1 MRLCPLAPKAPSFC
15 GKLESLILSLLGP
28 ILVAISTHQ
37 PHKSPTRHLTILYI
51 VGLSVIGGLLI
62 LEQVLV
68 EQSLNHQFNIAHV
81 INIAGRQRML
91 SQQLTKLVLLVQH
104 ETDPAIRQVYQTN
117 LTQTLKLWE
126 HSHKSLR
133 TREHHFQ
140 LPPNPQNLI
149 IAQLWDNLETPYQ
162 GIWDATEEILVTLEE
177 NPEADL
183 SPLIKTILLHEPL
196 FLDLMDQIVEE
207 YDQQIAFLIQRLKN
221 REKLLLYLVLLLL
234 ILEGQLVFLPAI
246 SRLKRYIIAL
256 TESQE
261 RTAQIATE
269 LEANNQAL
277 DLALKDAQS
286 AAQVKSEFLANMSHE
301 IRTPMNAVIG
311 MTGLLLDTTLT
322 PKQRDYVETIRS
334 SGDAL
339 LTIINDILDF
349 SKIEA
354 GKMELDHQP
363 LNLRDCVES
372 SLDLVATKAI
382 EKQLELVYHLNE
394 SLPQTFVSDVSRVRQ
409 ILVNLLSNAIKFT
422 DTGEIVITVNGRHL
436 NHCPLATSEFPV
448 PQIPEDLDLQQ
459 FHEIHFAIRDT
470 GIGIPPERMNRL
482 FQSFS
487 QIDASTTRQYG
498 GTGLGLAISKKLCEL
513 MGGNIWVESRGE
525 IAGTP
530 ATHWLTS
537 PDVEPQDPPLWDPAK
552 TGATFHFTLIM
563 AQATQIPQF
572 SPNPA
577 RAQLAGKRLLIV
589 DDNATNRKILQMQ
602 AEKWNLVTTSV
613 ASGTSALH
621 LLTEGQEFDLMI
633 LDQQMSQMDGL
644 TLAREICKFPYS
656 QTTPLIMLTS
666 VSSPLTVQN
675 TPLTACLNKPVK
687 PSQLYKTLLD
697 VLTSEPITVTT
708 PPPEVINSTL
718 SRQVPLRILIAED
731 NVINQKVALC
741 ILEQMGY
748 RADVVSNGREAVEIL
763 KHTSYDMILM
773 DVQMPEVDGL
783 TATKLIHQFYGK
795 EDPQQP
801 IIIAMTAAVMAG
813 DEERCLAAG
822 MDDYI
827 SKPISISQLQ
837 RILKHWG
844 QLVERPPDSDHKQIL
859 SPPSHP
865 SENPPSCNLV
875 EPTEEINPYLLE
887 TLRQDLETHDGND
900 VMTELIDLFIQD
912 TPRLI
917 HKIQEAA
924 QTQNA
929 FQLQQAAHALKGSC
943 RNLGIVGM
951 AQVCATLEQQA
962 KEENLEGTL
971 ELIITLEEK
980 FIRAQAQLQP
990 FRY

>member
-1 MRLCPLAPKAPSFC
+1 M
-15 GKLESLILSLLGP
+15 
-28 ILVAISTHQ
+28 STHQ

-91 SQQLTKLVLLVQH
+91 SQQLTKLILLVQQ
-104 ETDPAIRQVYQTN
+104 EPDPITRQVYQTN
-117 LTQTLKLWE
+117 LTQTLRLWE
-126 HSHKSLR
+126 HSHNSLK
-133 TREHHFQ
+133 TKEQ
-140 LPPNPQNLI
+140 DLPLSTPAQNLI
-149 IAQLWDNLETPYQ
+149 ISQLWDNLETPYQ
-162 GIWDATEEILVTLEE
+162 IILNATEQLLLTLEE
-177 NPEADL
+177 NPDADL
-183 SPLIKTILLHEPL
+183 SPFIKTILQHDPL
-196 FLDLMDQIVEE
+196 FLDLMDQIVGE
-207 YDQQIAFLIQRLKN
+207 YDQQITVLIQRLKN
-221 REKLLLYLVLLLL
+221 QEKFLLYLILLLL
-234 ILEGQLVFLPAI
+234 ILEGQFVFRPAI
-246 SRLKRYIIAL
+246 TRLKIYITAL
-256 TESQE
+256 TESQQHS
-261 RTAQIATE
+261 TQIAAE
-269 LEANNQAL
+269 LAVNNHTL
-277 DLALKDAQS
+277 DLALQDAKS

-322 PKQRDYVETIRS
+322 AKQRDYVETIRS
-334 SGDAL
+334 SGEAL

-354 GKMELDHQP
+354 GKMELEAQP

-372 SLDLVATKAI
+372 SLDLVTSKAL
-382 EKQLELVYHLNE
+382 EKDLELVYYLND
-394 SLPQTFVSDVSRVRQ
+394 SLPQTFLGDCSRLRQ

-422 DTGEIVITVNGRHL
+422 DTGEVVLTVNGRHFHGCQIEPQVRPEPETQE
-436 NHCPLATSEFPV
+436 NSE
-448 PQIPEDLDLQQ
+448 PQELY
-459 FHEIHFAIRDT
+459 EIHCTIRDT

-482 FQSFS
+482 FHSFS

-513 MGGNIWVESRGE
+513 MGGTIWVESRGE

-530 ATHWLTS
+530 ASHWLDS
-537 PDVEPQDPPLWDPAK
+537 PDLEQQHPPLRNPNQ
-552 TGATFHFTLIM
+552 TGSTFHFTIIM
-563 AQATQIPQF
+563 AQAPHIPQLL
-572 SPNPA
+572 PNPA

-589 DDNATNRKILQMQ
+589 DDNATSRHILQRQ
-602 AEKWNLVTTSV
+602 TEKWNLITTLV

-621 LLTEGQEFDLMI
+621 LLAEDQEFDLII
-633 LDQQMSQMDGL
+633 LDMKMPQMDGL
-644 TLAREICKFPYS
+644 TLAHEIRKFPQH

-666 VSSPLTVQN
+666 VISSITLQN
-675 TPLTACLNKPVK
+675 TPLTGCLNKPIK
-687 PSQLYKTLLD
+687 PAQLYKTLLN
-697 VLTSEPITVTT
+697 VLTPQPITVQASS
-708 PPPEVINSTL
+708 EVINSNL
-718 SRQVPLRILIAED
+718 AHQIPLRILIAED
-731 NVINQKVALC
+731 NLINQKVALC

-748 RADVVSNGREAVEIL
+748 RADVVSNGQEVINLL
-763 KHTSYDMILM
+763 KHTAYDLILM
-773 DVQMPEVDGL
+773 DVQMPEMDGL
-783 TATKLIHQFYGK
+783 TATQLIHQSSSQDNPK
-795 EDPQQP
+795 P
-801 IIIAMTAAVMAG
+801 IIIAMTATVMAG
-813 DEERCLAAG
+813 DHERCLAAG

-827 SKPISISQLQ
+827 SKPIKISQLQ
-837 RILKHWG
+837 SILKHWG
-844 QLVERPPDSDHKQIL
+844 QLIDHPPDTTDSEIL
-859 SPPSHP
+859 PPTSPPSP
-865 SENPPSCNLV
+865 APPSCHLV
-875 EPTEEINPYLLE
+875 EATQEINPYLLE